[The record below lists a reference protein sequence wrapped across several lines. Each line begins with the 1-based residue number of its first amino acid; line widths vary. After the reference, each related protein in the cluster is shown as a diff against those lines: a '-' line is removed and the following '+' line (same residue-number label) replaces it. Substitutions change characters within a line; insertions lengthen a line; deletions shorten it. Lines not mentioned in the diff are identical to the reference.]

1 MPGNP
6 FTDPNWAP
14 DLADTVERVVGQV
27 RAVATDNAV
36 KASRGVVFGVLALLA
51 VIVATPL
58 IVILLLGVFRE
69 TLGFFVNPARAV
81 WLSYVILGTLL
92 MILGFVALRARH
104 DKAPA

>member
-1 MPGNP
+1 MGASTAPRGHL
-6 FTDPNWAP
+6 DPAP
-14 DLADTVERVVGQV
+14 RSCRNSASLSPNERLP
-27 RAVATDNAV
+27 
-36 KASRGVVFGVLALLA
+36 GVLALLA